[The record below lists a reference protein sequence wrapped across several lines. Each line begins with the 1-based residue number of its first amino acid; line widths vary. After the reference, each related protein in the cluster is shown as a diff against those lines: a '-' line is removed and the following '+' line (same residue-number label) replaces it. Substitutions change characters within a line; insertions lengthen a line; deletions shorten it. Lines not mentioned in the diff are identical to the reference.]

1 MENNPQNLDSS
12 DWILGLIETVFVT
25 DKLCKKFNKVHG
37 IRDQLN
43 ILEPRGSKISIRSW
57 NIPNPIQC
65 DPDNSDES
73 MLTII
78 KHGKLVIW
86 RFSTWSSA

>member
-1 MENNPQNLDSS
+1 MENIPHNLDSS
-12 DWILGLIETVFVT
+12 DWILGLIKTLFVT
-25 DKLCKKFNKVHG
+25 DKLYKKFNKVHG

-43 ILEPRGSKISIRSW
+43 ILKPRGSKISILSW

-65 DPDNSDES
+65 DPGNSDES
-73 MLTII
+73 MLTIR
-78 KHGKLVIW
+78 KQGKLVIL